1 MVQTDT
7 STLDLTAVAGT
18 LERGELTSLELT
30 EAVLERTARLN
41 PRLQALSDVTAR
53 FARTADEPRALRA
66 GRSRVFRSRS
76 RTSSTFGHPYP
87 HLSQSTL

>member
-30 EAVLERTARLN
+30 EAVLEPTARLN

-53 FARTADEPRALRA
+53 SARREARRA

>member
-30 EAVLERTARLN
+30 EAVSSRL
-41 PRLQALSDVTAR
+41 PASIPVCR
-53 FARTADEPRALRA
+53 P
-66 GRSRVFRSRS
+66 
-76 RTSSTFGHPYP
+76 
-87 HLSQSTL
+87 